1 MTLQLEKYYWIFSP
15 KLWHWLCYYQFQ
27 TKFAVISLFIL
38 KFFFFPCPKL
48 DILLQ
53 NQQNHNQGII
63 QKFSWKYSWIQ
74 ALTIVIIFCLQ
85 KGLIFM
91 FGLGTEPVL
100 PEVLLPESK
109 QRPQLLLCVRSL
121 CFKIIPCYVVFLN
134 CFVGRGFI
142 TLFSYFHAFY
152 SINTSTMIHPS
163 FSANATHCI
172 VKINRV
178 RIRLNMAYSQPHPM

>member
-1 MTLQLEKYYWIFSP
+1 MNPSIDDS
-15 KLWHWLCYYQFQ
+15 
-27 TKFAVISLFIL
+27 
-38 KFFFFPCPKL
+38 
-48 DILLQ
+48 
-53 NQQNHNQGII
+53 N
-63 QKFSWKYSWIQ
+63 
-74 ALTIVIIFCLQ
+74 IFCLQ

-163 FSANATHCI
+163 FSANATHYCENKQSKNPLKYGLFPAPPN
-172 VKINRV
+172 VETQFKNVMFASSR
-178 RIRLNMAYSQPHPM
+178 

>member
-1 MTLQLEKYYWIFSP
+1 MNPSIDDS
-15 KLWHWLCYYQFQ
+15 
-27 TKFAVISLFIL
+27 
-38 KFFFFPCPKL
+38 
-48 DILLQ
+48 
-53 NQQNHNQGII
+53 N
-63 QKFSWKYSWIQ
+63 
-74 ALTIVIIFCLQ
+74 IFCLQ

-178 RIRLNMAYSQPHPM
+178 RIRLNMAYSQPHPMQKLNSKTLCLHHLDKIIQTINVSFSCAFYMNYTEMIWQ